1 MNLTDFHAKYFA
13 YELTKRSTSD
23 SVEMLAGVLADA
35 QVDLNPHQIDAALFA
50 FRNPFSRGAILA
62 DHDLTDRFVQR
73 CRPTLGERTHNIA
86 LRQDADD
93 AMIGAEDDTVAR
105 LRVRRAIA

>member
-1 MNLTDFHAKYFA
+1 MA
-13 YELTKRSTSD
+13 E
-23 SVEMLAGVLADA
+23 
-35 QVDLNPHQIDAALFA
+35 
-50 FRNPFSRGAILA
+50 FSRRHVAHQALNGVVFRAGLYIA
-62 DHDLTDRFVQR
+62 RHDLTDRFVQR